1 MKTYT
6 CTTCNENFVGKG
18 SYNQHLV
25 SDAHR
30 ASREQTEKEKMAAE
44 AWKVAKRIAVKNS
57 ERWIVG
63 SEDRVH
69 QYLAY
74 ENANL
79 ASDVEQL
86 KKEVKYFADRIT
98 RDIAVRVEQRGA
110 AAIYSGSSFQNTH
123 EVPNLEGRIYG
134 RSQTLISLASALG
147 YRCEATFE
155 PREWKFYEM
164 LAAVA
169 VEKTVVG
176 SFKLTS
182 AGTFE
187 EFEFKSEA
195 AAVAAAVE
203 FVQLQMKQQEVA

>member
-30 ASREQTEKEKMAAE
+30 
-44 AWKVAKRIAVKNS
+44 
-57 ERWIVG
+57 
-63 SEDRVH
+63 
-69 QYLAY
+69 L
-74 ENANL
+74 
-79 ASDVEQL
+79 
-86 KKEVKYFADRIT
+86 
-98 RDIAVRVEQRGA
+98 
-110 AAIYSGSSFQNTH
+110 
-123 EVPNLEGRIYG
+123 
-134 RSQTLISLASALG
+134 
-147 YRCEATFE
+147 
-155 PREWKFYEM
+155 
-164 LAAVA
+164 
-169 VEKTVVG
+169 EKTVVG